1 MKKVLSMVLAL
12 ALVLTTLVVPMTVSA
27 AVGDDT
33 VTLSFVVTNAD
44 GGNTIKRGENVKVD
58 VYATP
63 TNADTLQVTY
73 YEFFVTYNSTSL
85 EYVGAE
91 SIIGENEFINK
102 GASVYVL
109 NDGTTVSLAKDGGTK
124 LATLTFS
131 VKAGATSGS
140 QISASNDAY
149 FAFTSNTSY
158 EDTEYTVAVNDVT
171 VPLVDNTSSVT
182 VAGTELGADARTFYS
197 AAGVDVAITADNFTS
212 VVIDVPEEGEDVTYN
227 AGDPLTTY
235 NATVA
240 GAYTITVNLPETTV
254 TYKFNLVLQDIT
266 ATLAFEALA
275 DTVYYAGESFT
286 IPVTLEGLAGAEAAM
301 ITFNVDYD
309 ADKFD
314 LEATVN
320 EEVVTTGQQVSVTD
334 GAVSFGTE
342 NGNVG
347 ITGGNFVN
355 LKFTVKQSVALGD
368 EIIKISDAEGKEAQV
383 ALVTTGVDP
392 TETEVGVT
400 AATQT
405 VNIVLADNAGYIA
418 SETGNGT
425 YSASVWA
432 AESYVYAITANA
444 DPAVEIRYIKSA
456 EALEECT
463 QSQFE
468 GATALANGGITVDE
482 ATDYYIVVKCGTGYY
497 QVIKAL
503 KNGETVFFDAGSPA
517 ISNQATANMDEWVG
531 KGGTATIDLSQVVYT
546 SSICDI
552 NKYEYS
558 LGEDVWVDYTSTPA
572 EIVIADCQENYTSMT
587 IKITAEN
594 GKTATATITLM
605 IDATA
610 PSIALTDGGQANH
623 IKTINIAVTNNE
635 AGASPIAA
643 IDVYY
648 NATAL
653 GEETLDAIKEIEDKT
668 SLGAEAT
675 SYAEADASGF
685 YYFIVADAAGNEGWG
700 VFNVT
705 LEVLAAASDIKV
717 ESVDGKGSY
726 ETFKTQTE
734 MTTIGI
740 TDKFGAV
747 ITSNGTFT
755 KLTITTDEADAG
767 YTNTFKLTKDDVEV
781 VDEGVF
787 TGTRAFAYDSTDAGN
802 GAGKYILA
810 VTTTNDNDAGDTLTD
825 VYEFDIV
832 APANMISPDGNNT
845 YNLRDYVKVQL
856 LLTNQN
862 KLTLPTAGIGFYG
875 GLYAGDMDGDFTLTS
890 EDASQLITSR
900 RALEEQGAYYTLD
913 IMNQKA
919 PVAE

>member
-12 ALVLTTLVVPMTVSA
+12 AFVLTTLVVPMTVSA

-44 GGNTIKRGENVKVD
+44 GGNIIKRGENVKVD

-171 VPLVDNTSSVT
+171 VPLEANTSSVT
-182 VAGTELGADARTFYS
+182 VYDTALVKGAEARTFYA

-212 VVIDVPEEGEDVTYN
+212 VVIDVPEEAGEDVTYN
-227 AGDPLTTY
+227 AGQELTTY

-240 GAYTITVNLPETTV
+240 GAYTITVNLPESTDV
-254 TYKFNLVLQDIT
+254 YKFNLVKQDIA
-266 ATLAFEALA
+266 ATLAFTPLA
-275 DTVYYAGESFT
+275 DTVYYAGQSFT
-286 IPVTLEGLAGAEAAM
+286 IPVVLGGLPDGAEAAM
-301 ITFNVDYD
+301 VTFNVDYN
-309 ADKFD
+309 AEKFD
-314 LEATVN
+314 LVAAVN
-320 EEVVTTGQQVSVTD
+320 EEVVTTGQTVSVTD
-334 GAVSFGTE
+334 GAVSFGTQE
-342 NGNVG
+342 GTVG
-347 ITGGNFVN
+347 INDGNFVN
-355 LKFTVKQSVALGD
+355 LTFTVKQAVALGD
-368 EIIKISDAEGKEAQV
+368 EIIKISVEEGKEAQI
-383 ALVTTGVDP
+383 ALVTNQVNP
-392 TETEVGVT
+392 TATEVGVT
-400 AATQT
+400 NATQT
-405 VNIVLADNAGYIA
+405 VNIVLENNDGYIA
-418 SETGNGT
+418 TEAGNNA
-425 YSASVWA
+425 YSQDVWA

-503 KNGETVFFDAGSPA
+503 ENGTDVFYDEGSPA

-531 KGGTATIDLSQVVYT
+531 KGGTATIVLSQVVYT
-546 SSICDI
+546 PSICDI

-558 LGEDVWVDYTSTPA
+558 LGEDVWVDYTSTPT

-587 IKITAEN
+587 IRITAEN
-594 GKTATATITLM
+594 GKTAEATITLM

-610 PSIALTDGGQANH
+610 PSIALTDGGQLNK

-635 AGASPIAA
+635 AGASPVAA

-668 SLGAEAT
+668 SLGAAAE
-675 SYAEADASGF
+675 SYTEADARGF
-685 YYFIVADAAGNEGWG
+685 YYFIVADEAGNEAWD

-705 LEVLAAASDIKV
+705 LDELLAASDIKV

-740 TDKFGAV
+740 TDKLGAV

-755 KLTITTDEADAG
+755 KLTITTDAG
-767 YTNTFKLTKDDVEV
+767 YTNTFKLTKDGADVE
-781 VDEGVF
+781 F
-787 TGTRAFAYDSTDAGN
+787 TGTKAFAYDSEEEGN

-832 APANMISPDGNNT
+832 APADMISPDGNNT

-856 LLTNQN
+856 LLTNQTP
-862 KLTLPTAGIGFYG
+862 LALPTAGIGFYG

-913 IMNQKA
+913 IMNQVA
-919 PVAE
+919 PAVGE